1 MSLSNIAGKRGLS
14 TPTLSEPLPVSAH
27 RKPENALK
35 SLFHRSGRYPSSRL
49 VRSSR
54 PSRIPATI
62 SSVVIEGRG
71 CAARLASL
79 SGIPSAIVGLPA
91 DSLSRLNTYSWS
103 PFPHSER
110 EEPAFGGYQWG
121 HFSPEGWSLWSHHK
135 RHAYVS
141 QAHRGS

>member
-1 MSLSNIAGKRGLS
+1 LPHRCAGVIPDVCWVQQPIDHDTGID
-14 TPTLSEPLPVSAH
+14 
-27 RKPENALK
+27 N
-35 SLFHRSGRYPSSRL
+35 HRSGHYPSSRL

-71 CAARLASL
+71 CTARLASL

-103 PFPHSER
+103 PFPHSEG

-121 HFSPEGWSLWSHHK
+121 HFSTEGWSLWSHHK

-141 QAHRGS
+141 PALGGLMS